1 MINEDEEEIN
11 TSGVAFLVALSVIFV
26 SLLYFRVSRSSAAYD
41 QIIEAR
47 SKSENRPR
55 GVTFDEHSNEGRKIR
70 IM

>member
-26 SLLYFRVSRSSAAYD
+26 SLLYFRVSRSAAYD

-47 SKSENRPR
+47 SKSEDRPR
-55 GVTFDEHSNEGRKIR
+55 GLTFDEHSNEGRKIR